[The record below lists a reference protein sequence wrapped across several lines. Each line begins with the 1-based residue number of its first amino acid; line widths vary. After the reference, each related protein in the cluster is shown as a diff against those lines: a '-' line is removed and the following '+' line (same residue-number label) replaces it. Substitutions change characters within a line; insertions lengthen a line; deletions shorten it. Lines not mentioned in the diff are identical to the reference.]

1 MSGKPYFLI
10 SLLIASLTLSISIAA
25 INELSKSKTG
35 PSESVSISRPALTVR
50 AHVPEGTA
58 NLNLPKETR
67 GQAAD
72 QGGNMSVA
80 RAPLD
85 ARPANPPPVV
95 ESDRPRR
102 PSAVSSDPP
111 ATASLHTQNI
121 AHAAPPQLTEPI
133 KNPSLPAAASTAPGG
148 SSDATPN
155 SVDAGLPQRKVPL
168 FARNPT
174 AEHFSPPP
182 PPVLNTPTENQDTD
196 PNGGAGLLNPDDDAG
211 NGGGEKNEAANTPPF
226 ADPGGDR
233 TVFVGDSVTLDGR
246 GSADSE
252 GDPLAF
258 RWSFVTRPSQSLA
271 FVTDP
276 AAVISS
282 FTADVAGAFIVQLV
296 VDDGS
301 DESLP
306 QLVVITAEIRG
317 LTVPDVVGLS
327 LTEARKV
334 LIDAG
339 LKQIRINTVPNPEIP
354 KNQVVEQQ
362 PAAKSPVLEG
372 SAVSLV
378 ISFPPQEDDDQ
389 DGLPDAWEYAK
400 FGNLDQ
406 RGNEDSD
413 GDGYTNYQEY
423 LVGTDPVD
431 RAEAPVP
438 AGNFFEYDAFGRIL
452 VKQII
457 LEP

>member
-1 MSGKPYFLI
+1 MFGKPYFLI
-10 SLLIASLTLSISIAA
+10 SFLIGSLTLSISIAA
-25 INELSKSKTG
+25 INELSKSKET
-35 PSESVSISRPALTVR
+35 PSERVSNSRPALTVS
-50 AHVPEGTA
+50 AHALAGA
-58 NLNLPKETR
+58 AHLNLPKETR
-67 GQAAD
+67 VHAAD
-72 QGGNMSVA
+72 PGGNMSVA

-85 ARPANPPPVV
+85 ARPVNPPPVV
-95 ESDRPRR
+95 ESNRPQQ
-102 PSAVSSDPP
+102 PSAVSSDAP
-111 ATASLHTQNI
+111 ATASPHIQNT
-121 AHAAPPQLTEPI
+121 AHAAPFKLTEPI
-133 KNPSLPAAASTAPGG
+133 KNTSLPAAASTAPGG
-148 SSDATPN
+148 SADATLNP
-155 SVDAGLPQRKVPL
+155 VDAGLPQHKVPL
-168 FARNPT
+168 FDRNPT

-182 PPVLNTPTENQDTD
+182 PPVLNTPTENPNTD
-196 PNGGAGLLNPDDDAG
+196 PNGGGDLLNPDDGAG
-211 NGGGEKNEAANTPPF
+211 NTPPS
-226 ADPGGDR
+226 ADPGSDR
-233 TVFVGDSVTLDGR
+233 TVFVGDSVTLDGS
-246 GSADSE
+246 GSTDSD

-258 RWSFVTRPSQSLA
+258 RWSFVAKPAQSLA
-271 FVTDP
+271 FVTDSS
-276 AAVISS
+276 AMISS

-306 QLVVITAEIRG
+306 QLLLITAEMRG

-339 LKQIRINTVPNPEIP
+339 LKQIRIDSVPNPEII

-372 SAVSLV
+372 SAIRLV
-378 ISFPPQEDDDQ
+378 ISLPAQEDDDQ

-400 FGNLDQ
+400 FGSLDQ
-406 RGNEDSD
+406 RGNDDSD
-413 GDGYTNYQEY
+413 GDGYTNHQEY

-438 AGNFFEYDAFGRIL
+438 SGTFFEYDAFGRIL
-452 VKQII
+452 VKQIT

>member
-1 MSGKPYFLI
+1 MFGKPHFLI
-10 SLLIASLTLSISIAA
+10 SLLIGSLTLTVSIAA
-25 INELSKSKTG
+25 INELSKSKAG
-35 PSESVSISRPALTVR
+35 LSESVSNSRPALTVS
-50 AHVPEGTA
+50 AHVPEGAA
-58 NLNLPKETR
+58 NLDLPKATR

-72 QGGNMSVA
+72 PGGNMFIA
-80 RAPLD
+80 RPPLD
-85 ARPANPPPVV
+85 ARFENPPPVV
-95 ESDRPRR
+95 ESDRPQR
-102 PSAVSSDPP
+102 PSAVSSDSP
-111 ATASLHTQNI
+111 ATALPHSHII
-121 AHAAPPQLTEPI
+121 AHAAPPKLTEPI
-133 KNPSLPAAASTAPGG
+133 KNTPLPAAAATAASG
-148 SSDATPN
+148 SSDATSN
-155 SVDAGLPQRKVPL
+155 SVDAALPQRKVPL
-168 FARNPT
+168 FARNST
-174 AEHFSPPP
+174 TERFSAP

-196 PNGGAGLLNPDDDAG
+196 PNGGADLLNPDDGAG
-211 NGGGEKNEAANTPPF
+211 NTPPS

-233 TVFVGDSVTLDGR
+233 VVFVGDSVTLDGS
-246 GSADSE
+246 GSADSD

-258 RWSFVTRPSQSLA
+258 RWSFVTRPAQSLA
-271 FVTDP
+271 SVADP
-276 AAVISS
+276 SAVIFS
-282 FTADVAGAFIVQLV
+282 FTADVAGVFIVQLV

-306 QLVVITAEIRG
+306 QLVVITAEMRG

-334 LIDAG
+334 LIAAG
-339 LKQIRINTVPNPEIP
+339 LTHIRINSVPNPQIP

-362 PAAKSPVLEG
+362 PAAKSPVLDG

-378 ISFPPQEDDDQ
+378 ISLPPQEDDDQ

-406 RGNEDSD
+406 RGNDDPD

-438 AGNFFEYDAFGRIL
+438 AGNFFEYDALGRIL
-452 VKQII
+452 VKQIT

>member
-1 MSGKPYFLI
+1 MSGKAYFLV
-10 SLLIASLTLSISIAA
+10 SLLIGSLTLSISIAA
-25 INELSKSKTG
+25 ITELSKSKSTPADG
-35 PSESVSISRPALTVR
+35 VSISRPALTVR
-50 AHVPEGTA
+50 AHVPAGAA

-67 GQAAD
+67 DQAAD

-95 ESDRPRR
+95 EVDRPQR
-102 PSAVSSDPP
+102 PSAVSRDSP
-111 ATASLHTQNI
+111 ATAAPHTPYI
-121 AHAAPPQLTEPI
+121 AHAAPPKLTEPI
-133 KNPSLPAAASTAPGG
+133 KSLSLPAAAWTIPGG
-148 SSDATPN
+148 SPDAAPN
-155 SVDAGLPQRKVPL
+155 SFYAGLPQRKVPP
-168 FARNPT
+168 FVINPT
-174 AEHFSPPP
+174 TEHFSPPP
-182 PPVLNTPTENQDTD
+182 PPVLNTPTENQGAD
-196 PNGGAGLLNPDDDAG
+196 PNGGGDPLNPDDGAG
-211 NGGGEKNEAANTPPF
+211 NTPPS

-233 TVFVGDSVTLDGR
+233 RVFVGDSVTLDGS
-246 GSADSE
+246 GSADSD

-258 RWSFVTRPSQSLA
+258 RWSFATRPSQSLA
-271 FVTDP
+271 FVADP
-276 AAVISS
+276 SAVISS

-306 QLVVITAEIRG
+306 QLVVITAEMRE
-317 LTVPDVVGLS
+317 LTIPDVVGLS
-327 LTEARKV
+327 LAEARKV

-339 LKQIRINTVPNPEIP
+339 LKQIRINSVPNPEIP
-354 KNQVVEQQ
+354 KNQVMEQQ
-362 PAAKSPVLEG
+362 PVAKSPVLEG

-406 RGNEDSD
+406 RGSNDAD

-423 LVGTDPVD
+423 LVGTNPAD

-452 VKQII
+452 VKQIT